1 MLHVTQSGTA
11 SVPDAVLR
19 AMFAARKAVFVDLLK
34 WDVPVLA
41 GQFEVDQFD
50 NAHAQYLVL
59 ADDDGAHLGSARLL
73 PTLRPHILDSLYPE
87 LCDSDPPRGHDIYE
101 ITRFCLDRSLNA
113 RDRRAVRDTLVIA
126 LADYAIANHIKGY
139 SAIAEMGW
147 LQQILAFGWRCRPL
161 GLPLPFD
168 GKLLGALHIEIEPDT
183 SERLARAGIRP
194 LADLIDGNARA
205 AA

>member
-1 MLHVTQSGTA
+1 MLHVTQSGA

-41 GQFEVDQFD
+41 GRFEVDQFD
-50 NAHAQYLVL
+50 DVHARYLVL
-59 ADDDGAHLGSARLL
+59 ADDAGAHLGSARLL

-87 LCDSDPPRGHDIYE
+87 LCESDPPRRHDIYE

-126 LADYAIANHIKGY
+126 LADYAIAHHIKGY
-139 SAIAEMGW
+139 TAIAEMGW
-147 LQQILAFGWRCRPL
+147 LQQILSFGWRCRPL

-168 GKLLGALHIEIEPDT
+168 GKLLGALQIAIEPDT
-183 SERLARAGIRP
+183 PERLARAGIRP